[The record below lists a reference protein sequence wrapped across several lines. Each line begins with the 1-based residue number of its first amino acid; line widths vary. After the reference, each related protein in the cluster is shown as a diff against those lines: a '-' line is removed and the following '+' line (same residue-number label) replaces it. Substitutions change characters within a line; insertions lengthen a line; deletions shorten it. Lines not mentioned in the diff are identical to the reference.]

1 MVRHKKLKREVNDN
15 SIIQGVRALQNV
27 GIHIATENILG
38 IPDTNLEQDF
48 KTLELNQILRPS
60 FANPS
65 LYQPYPQTPLGD
77 LACEVGAFSG
87 DYDDIPDFYEG
98 SCLKIDHL
106 RELQNLKYLFSI
118 AVEYPWIMR
127 YIPKLIKL
135 PLSSVYKKMELF
147 WKGYALTRRIVPIR
161 MGIRHSLH
169 VFRRAISAKGSI
181 IY

>member
-1 MVRHKKLKREVNDN
+1 MR
-15 SIIQGVRALQNV
+15 GVQALQNA

-38 IPDTNLEQDF
+38 IPGTTLEQDF
-48 KTLELNQILRPS
+48 KTLEFNQILRPS

-65 LYQPYPQTPLGD
+65 IYQPYPQTPLGD
-77 LACEVGAFSG
+77 LACEVGTFSG

-118 AVEYPWIMR
+118 AVKYPWITR

-135 PLSSVYKKMELF
+135 PLSSIYKKVELF
-147 WKGYALTRRIVPIR
+147 FKGYALTRCIVPIK
-161 MGIRHSLH
+161 MGLLHKLH
-169 VFRRAISAKGSI
+169 VFRRALSMKDSTEL
-181 IY
+181 